1 MTFEGE
7 YPETLDDFMN
17 LWESLNAA
25 RISANE
31 EVEAEIEAEKA
42 AAQMK
47 EKGKKKAT
55 PRKKR
60 GAPGTGEEGD
70 QEPAQE
76 TGEGSKPKRKGKGK
90 AAVGKELRLSLDDA
104 LSRGN
109 RLSTKTKDD
118 EVNAIYKALE
128 EGLGHA
134 FPYKKRR
141 LPGVIP
147 SEKLHIAPDEL
158 KYRKIATA
166 RLGQVNY

>member
-7 YPETLDDFMN
+7 YPETLDEFMN
-17 LWESLNAA
+17 SWESLNAA

-31 EVEAEIEAEKA
+31 EVEAEIEAEQK

-47 EKGKKKAT
+47 QKGKKKAT

-60 GAPGTGEEGD
+60 GAPRTGEEGD

-76 TGEGSKPKRKGKGK
+76 TGEGIKPKRKGKGK
-90 AAVGKELRLSLDDA
+90 AVVGKELKLSLDDA

-109 RLSTKTKDD
+109 RLSTKTKDE
-118 EVNAIYKALE
+118 EVNSIYKALE

-134 FPYKKRR
+134 FLYEKWR
-141 LPGVIP
+141 LSGVIP

-158 KYRKIATA
+158 KYTKIATA
-166 RLGQVNY
+166 QLD